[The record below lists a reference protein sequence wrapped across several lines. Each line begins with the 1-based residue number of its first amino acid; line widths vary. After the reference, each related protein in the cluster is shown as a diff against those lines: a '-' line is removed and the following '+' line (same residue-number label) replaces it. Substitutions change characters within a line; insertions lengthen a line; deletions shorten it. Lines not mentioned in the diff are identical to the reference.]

1 MMMMMTFMDTPSG
14 RFLCV
19 YSRYVSA
26 VLPVRCF
33 NVRKWKYVLL
43 GKVIDKNIKTHP
55 SDV

>member
-1 MMMMMTFMDTPSG
+1 MEGNSLLASCLMTFMDTPSG

-33 NVRKWKYVLL
+33 NVRKWKYVL
-43 GKVIDKNIKTHP
+43 
-55 SDV
+55 